1 MIALIVFVWLRER
14 ITKFEFFAMVFC
26 FAGIAIVAFNHDEKE
41 PEEDTED
48 GEVKEEEAGD

>member
-14 ITKFEFFAMVFC
+14 ITKFECFAMICC

-41 PEEDTED
+41 PEEETED
-48 GEVKEEEAGD
+48 GEVKEEKEGD